1 VNTPQQPVQKGIFL
15 NLTLFQFLSFV
26 RRGVFY
32 TFMINYLFTLMQTV
46 TSTTLLGTLN
56 MAASALG
63 QNLLW
68 GKIED
73 RHKFRAKLVIA
84 GESTAA
90 VGYVIVYIT
99 HRTLLDNQS
108 NLLAGISL
116 IVGLS
121 TLEFFWSMSDVG
133 WAALLTDV
141 TTTETRG
148 RTVGALSFIA
158 SLGRMIGILFAG
170 LLYANG
176 DGFRQGTLFYIVT
189 AFLLASTMIMWIT
202 SRSAKTQI
210 RKPTK
215 VPSPADTN
223 EKITT
228 LDKEQTYKWF
238 LTSLVIIVIGAS
250 CIGQVFLLYLKLPQG
265 LNATD
270 PEMSLALTAWTIGG
284 MTTSLLS
291 GWLADKIGRI
301 KVLLIGLTLAI
312 LTPLFLGSASNI
324 LTIAVVYG
332 LNGVSFWTIQTAG
345 FALAADLIH
354 QDRLGK
360 LFSRYN
366 TVMALSWGPAGLL
379 VGGPLADLQTQQ
391 LKLSAYTA
399 YVNTFYASSII
410 VAIGTFVFITKVAR
424 QKAKKH

>member
-1 VNTPQQPVQKGIFL
+1 
-15 NLTLFQFLSFV
+15 
-26 RRGVFY
+26 
-32 TFMINYLFTLMQTV
+32 
-46 TSTTLLGTLN
+46 